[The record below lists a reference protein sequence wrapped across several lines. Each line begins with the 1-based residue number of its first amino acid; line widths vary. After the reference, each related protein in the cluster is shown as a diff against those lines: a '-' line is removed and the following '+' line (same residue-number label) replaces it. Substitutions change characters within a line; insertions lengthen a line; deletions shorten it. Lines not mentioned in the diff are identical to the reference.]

1 MITKKIDEYL
11 TEANKYNL
19 YDDEDISKEEVKDAE
34 KALAEYEKNL
44 KALKVSLQSLKPEFK
59 NLLKEES
66 KELGEQHG
74 LNLSTHAAKRLRERN
89 LEMDTE
95 EFFKLRGAVDKLKSK
110 GGKDSLIITDKA
122 AYIVDVNKNT
132 IVTAVDKNNLME
144 NVFTKIDSTMIVS

>member
-59 NLLKEES
+59 NLLKLERSIS
-66 KELGEQHG
+66 KKYGHLGVDDSGAG
-74 LNLSTHAAKRLRERN
+74 LEFVQERN
-89 LEMDTE
+89 GFDFDVKQSLEYL
-95 EFFKLRGAVDKLKSK
+95 F
-110 GGKDSLIITDKA
+110 
-122 AYIVDVNKNT
+122 DV
-132 IVTAVDKNNLME
+132 L
-144 NVFTKIDSTMIVS
+144 